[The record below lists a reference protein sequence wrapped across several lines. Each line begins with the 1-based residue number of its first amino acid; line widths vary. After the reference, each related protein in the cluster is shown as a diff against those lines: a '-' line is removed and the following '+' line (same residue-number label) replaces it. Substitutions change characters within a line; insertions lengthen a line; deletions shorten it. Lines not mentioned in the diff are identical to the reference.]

1 VVIGVGN
8 VAVDVARI
16 LCRTTDELARTDIAD
31 PALEALR
38 HSKIEDVYLV
48 GRRGPAQAAFTVP
61 EVKELG
67 ELAGA
72 AALCRTDEMGLDPLS
87 AEQAAA
93 DRATS
98 RKVEILK
105 SFCDRT
111 GDGKARRL
119 HIRFLASPVELIDDG
134 SGAISQVR
142 LERNELVAKEG
153 GALRSRG
160 TGRFETLDA
169 GLVFR
174 SVGYRGVPLRDLPFR
189 DDWGIIP
196 NESGRVQDHATGNT
210 LPGTY
215 VTGWIKRGPSGVIGT
230 NKPDAFE
237 TVDCMLED
245 VRQGTY
251 LEPAHPQPE
260 AVDALLDRCDTTVVR
275 YADWLKIDA
284 REVEAGA
291 AQGRP
296 RVKFTT
302 RDGFLG
308 LLSG

>member
-1 VVIGVGN
+1 M
-8 VAVDVARI
+8 
-16 LCRTTDELARTDIAD
+16 DELAVTDIAD

-38 HSKIEDVYLV
+38 HSRIEDIYLV

-61 EVKELG
+61 EARELG

-72 AALCRTDEMGLDPLS
+72 AALCRADEMQLDPLS

-93 DRATS
+93 DKTTS

-105 SFCDRT
+105 SFCDRKA
-111 GDGKARRL
+111 DGMARRL

-134 SGAISQVR
+134 SGAVSQVR
-142 LERNELVAKEG
+142 LEQNELYATDS

-189 DDWGIIP
+189 EDWGIIP
-196 NESGRVQDHATGNT
+196 NELGRVQDPATGNP
-210 LPGTY
+210 LLGTY
-215 VTGWIKRGPSGVIGT
+215 VSGWIKRGPSGVIGT

-237 TVDCMLED
+237 TVGCMLDD
-245 VRQGTY
+245 VRQGAC
-251 LEPAHPQPE
+251 LEPAHREPE
-260 AVDALLDRCDTTVVR
+260 TIDALLDRCDTTVVR
-275 YADWLKIDA
+275 WADWLKIDT

-296 RVKFTT
+296 RVKFTS
-302 RDGFLG
+302 RDGFLEV
-308 LLSG
+308 LSR